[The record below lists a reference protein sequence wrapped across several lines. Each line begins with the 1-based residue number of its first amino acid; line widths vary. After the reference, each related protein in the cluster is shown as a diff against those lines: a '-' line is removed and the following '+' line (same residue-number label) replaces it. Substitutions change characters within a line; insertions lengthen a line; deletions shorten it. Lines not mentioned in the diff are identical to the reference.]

1 MYGALSVL
9 ARGAKRVRT
18 AVQPKTGEEY
28 GPAVIRFNPPDAA
41 GDPWDNADRSAPKRS
56 APALRI
62 VSMLAPTRHR
72 VEAEN
77 LIERKK
83 FRTAAQTNTC

>member
-1 MYGALSVL
+1 MYDALSAL

-18 AVQPKTGEEY
+18 AVQPELGEEY

-41 GDPWDNADRSAPKRS
+41 GDPWDNADRSVPKHP

-62 VSMLAPTRHR
+62 VSMLAPTRHMKSR
-72 VEAEN
+72 SGKPD
-77 LIERKK
+77 R
-83 FRTAAQTNTC
+83 AQKVSNGSTN

>member
-1 MYGALSVL
+1 MYGALSAL

-18 AVQPKTGEEY
+18 AVQLGPESGEEY

-41 GDPWDNADRSAPKRS
+41 GDPWDNADRSVPKHP

-62 VSMLAPTRHR
+62 VSADSTQSRSGKPDRAPK
-72 VEAEN
+72 VSN
-77 LIERKK
+77 GS
-83 FRTAAQTNTC
+83 TN